1 VSACSTV
8 IINLIVENT
17 TLLGDNNT
25 YQPKRKRRV
34 SAPISEPHPFKACA
48 PISSESPILQH
59 ERPATAATRPT
70 AWATT
75 NYHNAHSAKTRCCN
89 DTLPNIGG
97 EGNSRPTNT
106 LLQTFRE
113 QLELLLRNIPSAQSE
128 NSGYGGMVMAP
139 ALYAL
144 ESVTPW
150 QDIESPGVTCR
161 GTEANPHP
169 TLHTN
174 LTSEQIKDEEAIFNA
189 CKEIY
194 DGQQSVKRAV
204 IAALNNKINK
214 AYRRATGGANH
225 GIGEYQYR
233 ISEDPRDILDALQH
247 RYPATPLERTEN
259 DTNFNTPWDPS
270 TALEE
275 YMDRIETA
283 YIRSLAITPAFTP
296 DQLLRKGYDAIA
308 ATKQYEAALLEWDKF
323 DASHKTWANFKA
335 HVYEKYDARVRL
347 GHSTASSG
355 GYGYAG
361 NTVEADADDDSI
373 GTLTNAVTNYHMAA
387 NANAQRVND
396 NFAAIAET
404 VKALQQMQLQQ
415 QQQLAMMTNG
425 YQVQPIIPGY
435 IQGPPPPTAPAQYA
449 AGGRR
454 PHRGR
459 RNRGGRGQQQQPYQ
473 QFQPGQQQVG
483 FQGNPYK
490 YYNNWNMCCTCGFDI
505 PS

>member
-1 VSACSTV
+1 
-8 IINLIVENT
+8 
-17 TLLGDNNT
+17 
-25 YQPKRKRRV
+25 
-34 SAPISEPHPFKACA
+34 
-48 PISSESPILQH
+48 
-59 ERPATAATRPT
+59 
-70 AWATT
+70 
-75 NYHNAHSAKTRCCN
+75 
-89 DTLPNIGG
+89 
-97 EGNSRPTNT
+97 
-106 LLQTFRE
+106 
-113 QLELLLRNIPSAQSE
+113 
-128 NSGYGGMVMAP
+128 MVMAP

-473 QFQPGQQQVG
+473 QFQPAVGPPPQIQQYQQRPQGPPQAPSYQQRPQGHQYQQRQVNPPQQQHGGNIPPPPQVTGQQQVG

-505 PS
+505 PSWHTSKTCPQKHINPHHNDDIDRNNYEAYEKMGWKVSKKARHKGFLPLNPSGVQNS